1 MKLATLTLKNLRR
14 RPMRTALT
22 LAGVACAMLLLVLVE
37 SLSGGLDRA
46 LSGSEA
52 ARTLIVYRL
61 NRYCPQTSFLPE
73 YYEQQIAKLD
83 GVESVL
89 PVKIYLNN
97 CRASLD
103 IVSFNGVPAE
113 KLAGSRK
120 IELLDGDYERFV
132 RERDSA
138 LVGRAFAQ
146 RKGVRVGETFR
157 FGAIDVKVA
166 GVFGSSEPVEEG
178 VILTHLEFL
187 QRSGPVNKL
196 GTVTQFEVKVADAT
210 RAKEIAAQID
220 DLFRTGP
227 EPTDTRPR
235 ILFLENATRDL
246 REILRFARLLGLAC
260 VVVVLALVGNTVV
273 MSVQERVREFGV
285 FRTLGFHEHH
295 IAALVIGEALA
306 LALVGGLAGLAAALA
321 VVRFTALTIGAEG
334 VPVSFSTEPQIAL
347 RGLLLAVA
355 TGLVAGLYPALRS
368 ARLQIVESLRAAA

>member
-1 MKLATLTLKNLRR
+1 MKLLKLTLKNLRR

-22 LAGVACAMLLLVLVE
+22 VAGVACAMALLVLVE
-37 SLSGGLDRA
+37 SLSGGLERA
-46 LSGSEA
+46 LSGSES

-103 IVSFNGVPAE
+103 IVSFNGVPAA
-113 KLAGSRK
+113 KLKGTRNV
-120 IELLDGDYERFV
+120 ELLEGDYERFL
-132 RERDSA
+132 REGDAA

-146 RKGVRVGETFR
+146 RKGVSVGETFR
-157 FGAIDVKVA
+157 FGNIDVKVA
-166 GVFGSSEPVEEG
+166 GIFGSSEPVEEG

-187 QRSGPVNKL
+187 QRSGPVNRL
-196 GTVTQFEVKVADAT
+196 GTVTQFEVKVADAS
-210 RAKEIAAQID
+210 RAKAIAAQID

-246 REILRFARLLGLAC
+246 REILGFARLLGLAC

-285 FRTLGFHEHH
+285 FRTLGFHERH
-295 IAALVIGEALA
+295 IAGLVVAEALA
-306 LALVGGLAGLAAALA
+306 LALVGGLIGLGSALA
-321 VVRFTALTIGAEG
+321 VVRFSALTIGAEG
-334 VPVSFSTEPQIAL
+334 VPVSFSSEPQIAL
-347 RGLLLAVA
+347 RGLALAIA
-355 TGLVAGLYPALRS
+355 TGLVASLYPALRS
-368 ARLQIVESLRAAA
+368 ARLSIVESLRTA